1 MTGGDAFFKQYDRAG
16 RTFMAAQLASPP
28 RDHRRV
34 FRRLL
39 DGSLKGRRL
48 LDAGCGYGHDLPF
61 YAARGATVYGTDPSS
76 TMIRLAEER
85 HPGLARLSVQ
95 PIRKTAFRSGFF
107 DLVTSIYALHNE
119 PNLALAFREIH
130 RILKPGGLLLYL
142 VQHPL
147 FVLRLKRKPAYH
159 AKETVLFTIPDMRK
173 PCTIRQPA
181 HTFSEYFAPFV
192 LQRFELLAFAEG
204 REPVPMWFLA
214 KLRKRQKLEGR
225 RSK

>member
-1 MTGGDAFFKQYDRAG
+1 
-16 RTFMAAQLASPP
+16 MAAQLASPP
-28 RDHRRV
+28 RDHRRA
-34 FRRLL
+34 FRAHL

-76 TMIRLAEER
+76 TMIRLAQER
-85 HPGLARLSVQ
+85 HAGLARLSVQ
-95 PIRKTAFRSGFF
+95 PIRKTAFRSSFF
-107 DLVTSIYALHNE
+107 DVVTSIYALHNE
-119 PNLALAFREIH
+119 PDLTQAFREIH

-159 AKETVLFTIPDMRK
+159 AKETVLFTIPDMRQ

-181 HTFSEYFAPFV
+181 HTFSEYFTPFV
-192 LQRFELLAFAEG
+192 LERFDLLAFGEG

-214 KLRKRQKLEGR
+214 KLRKKV
-225 RSK
+225 RSKK